1 MEFPIIDLLS
11 QEQSEAWIL
20 QHFHPQGLQCPRC
33 QMSVA
38 QTHVFRST
46 AKSQLT
52 TYRCKGCGQAY
63 NLYSGTVFQQRH
75 LTPQQVVLLV
85 RGIVKGEASTTLA
98 MELDIDYKMVL
109 QLRRELQANAQYL
122 QPDTPLEDAET
133 ETDEMFQNAGEKRQ
147 RTLRPG

>member
-1 MEFPIIDLLS
+1 
-11 QEQSEAWIL
+11 
-20 QHFHPQGLQCPRC
+20 
-33 QMSVA
+33 MSVA